1 MRQLRFN
8 TFGIILKNVII
19 NDDIE
24 VLVGV
29 ALVET
34 LRVRDTRNAEEHF
47 VWAKTLEALVSKTQY
62 ITNMIE
68 ELVYK
73 VLLLNARERIANIK
87 AKDLVGLRKHRLL
100 HLNAAGIVRRR
111 RTKLKLASAA
121 IGDVA
126 ARTPIGRGVAHGVH
140 DGRHGG

>member
-1 MRQLRFN
+1 MQKIRKLRQLRFN

-62 ITNMIE
+62 ITNVIE

-73 VLLLNARERIANIK
+73 VLLLNAR
-87 AKDLVGLRKHRLL
+87 
-100 HLNAAGIVRRR
+100 
-111 RTKLKLASAA
+111 
-121 IGDVA
+121 
-126 ARTPIGRGVAHGVH
+126 
-140 DGRHGG
+140 